1 MPRKHKDTRPIT
13 DSIMLKKFLDKLKSE
28 GEMGERN
35 YAIFQTGKVTC
46 LRVSDVLAL
55 KKDQVFDKRGRVKKE
70 VFTKDKK
77 TKKQN
82 RLYLTPV
89 RDVLEDYYEWLQDY
103 EKKHPYKK
111 LASSEWLFPSSRYLG
126 ENKPIAENT
135 YYRICH
141 KIGLKLGV
149 DWIGS
154 HTMRKTGAFII
165 YEQTGHNIGFVS
177 HLLNNSSEA
186 MTFRYLGFEEER
198 KEALLDQIN
207 FNRV

>member
-1 MPRKHKDTRPIT
+1 MTKKHKDTRPIT
-13 DSIMLKKFLDKLKSE
+13 DTIFLNKFLNKLKSE

-35 YAIFQTGKVTC
+35 YTIFQLGKVTC

-55 KKDQVFDKRGRVKKE
+55 KKSQVFDAGGRVKKDAYII
-70 VFTKDKK
+70 DKK

-82 RLYLTPV
+82 HLYLTPV
-89 RDVLEDYYEWLQDY
+89 RDVLEDYYVWLQDY

-111 LASSEWLFPSSRYLG
+111 LASSEWLFPSSRRLG
-126 ENKPIAENT
+126 FNTPIRENT

-141 KIGLKLGV
+141 KVGLELGV

-154 HTMRKTGAFII
+154 HTMRKTGAVMI

-177 HLLNNSSEA
+177 HLLNHSSES
-186 MTFRYLGFEEER
+186 MTLRYLGFEEER

-207 FNRV
+207 FNRI